1 MIDAVMSPSL
11 ESSIEVFLK
20 RPAQSLLIEGQP
32 GSGRR
37 FIAELMASEL
47 IGQKLTPGV
56 NVKIIEPG
64 DTDKILI
71 ADVRSIDS
79 FLKLKSA
86 ARRAVLIIDADKMV
100 FAAQNSFL
108 KLLEEPPDD
117 CFLILTGQAGGLK
130 STILSRVQKIHVE
143 PISHER
149 ALSFFG
155 ENEQTEWAWRASGGL
170 IGQTSSLVKQG
181 TDSPLKNSSDSARQ
195 LLSASRFDRL
205 VLVDSLARDKE
216 ASKSVVDVLVQ
227 MSSQAMAAAGREDQI
242 EKWLKIESLSL
253 DAERQLASNAN
264 PKLALMNLALNL

>member
-20 RPAQSLLIEGQP
+20 RPGQSLLIEGQP

-37 FIAELMASEL
+37 FIAQLMAEEL
-47 IGQKLTPGV
+47 IGEKLTPGV
-56 NVKIIEPG
+56 NVKMIEPG

-79 FLKLKSA
+79 FLKLKSV
-86 ARRAVLIIDADKMV
+86 ARRAVLVIDADKMV

-143 PISHER
+143 PISRER

-155 ENEQTEWAWRASGGL
+155 EHEQTEWAWRASGGL
-170 IGQTSSLVKQG
+170 IGQMSSLIRQG
-181 TDSPLKNSSDSARQ
+181 TDSPLKNASDSARQ

-242 EKWLKIESLSL
+242 EKWLRIESLSL